1 MKHTAHPFWVGGS
14 RQSLRPASECS
25 LAAPP
30 LMAESCTIGGTKLS
44 RCDISPVQCPIPDAA
59 RYHRLQLALAAAGLA
74 LSIAYLVAL
83 LLTGAAHALARAA
96 ATATDS
102 AWGQVAIVAVVLAGA
117 HALLT
122 FPLAWT
128 RGWWL
133 PRRYGL
139 LHQSLRG
146 WLADRAKA
154 AVLAGALGLAAVE
167 VVYALLR
174 ATPPWWLWAAP
185 VFLAATVALAF
196 VFPVWIVPLFYRLTP
211 LADAELR
218 ERLLTL
224 ARRAGVPA
232 VGVWIAD
239 QSRKSRTA
247 NAAVIGL
254 GRTRRIVLFD
264 TLAARFTPDE
274 IESVLAHQLGDDGQ
288 SRGVHRRDGAARR
301 AQPRG
306 AAAEPI
312 ERARALLA
320 PGARPA
326 DRARQRR
333 PRMTRRRTL
342 RTLVEAKQGL
352 IVPGAY
358 DGISAKLV
366 QQAGFPAVYMTGY
379 GTSASRLGRGADG
392 PGSPRHRADGRDLG
406 RGLRRGA
413 PPRRGRGQGRRGRA
427 VHRGAARRGAGRAR
441 RARLRHSA
449 PLQLR
454 ARRPLAAPA
463 LRAAAAARLR
473 DRAAAGGHAARGGP
487 VDPRLPRRAEGAR
500 RRALAQGPLHALP
513 RLQRADRRERPARPG
528 RALQGR
534 RALRD
539 VGGEGRVPRAQVAL
553 AERRE
558 IRMGQDRVR
567 RAVRPRAELLR
578 RDGDE
583 LRGDAGQLEDAP
595 GEAVPAR
602 LADIGQV
609 VEVVSRPWENLPDL
623 QREIAR
629 VTRGEHLVGDDADRL
644 ARPRQ
649 A

>member
-1 MKHTAHPFWVGGS
+1 MPD
-14 RQSLRPASECS
+14 
-25 LAAPP
+25 AA
-30 LMAESCTIGGTKLS
+30 
-44 RCDISPVQCPIPDAA
+44 RYHIPDAA

-379 GTSASRLGRGADG
+379 GTSASRLGL
-392 PGSPRHRADGRDLG
+392 PDLG
-406 RGLRRGA
+406 FAGLAEMADHARSLVAVLDIPLIADADTGYGNALNVRRTVQVYEAAGVAALHIEDQITPKRCGHLAGHQVIPRGEFIGKIRAAVEARTDPDLLVIARTDAISAVDFDEALRRGEAAAKAGADVLFIEA
-413 PPRRGRGQGRRGRA
+413 PRDEAQVERVARAFDTPLLYNYAPGGRSPLLPF
-427 VHRGAARRGAGRAR
+427 
-441 RARLRHSA
+441 ARLR
-449 PLQLR
+449 QLGFAIVLLPVDTLLVAVQSIR
-454 ARRPLAAPA
+454 DFLAA
-463 LRAAAAARLR
+463 LKARDDVLSLKDRYMPFR
-473 DRAAAGGHAARGGP
+473 DFNELIG
-487 VDPRLPRRAEGAR
+487 VN
-500 RRALAQGPLHALP
+500 AQL
-513 RLQRADRRERPARPG
+513 
-528 RALQGR
+528 
-534 RALRD
+534 
-539 VGGEGRVPRAQVAL
+539 AL
-553 AERRE
+553 AERYK
-558 IRMGQDRVR
+558 
-567 RAVRPRAELLR
+567 
-578 RDGDE
+578 
-583 LRGDAGQLEDAP
+583 
-595 GEAVPAR
+595 
-602 LADIGQV
+602 
-609 VEVVSRPWENLPDL
+609 
-623 QREIAR
+623 
-629 VTRGEHLVGDDADRL
+629 DDARS
-644 ARPRQ
+644 AT
-649 A
+649 